1 VTKDGKVVGRHR
13 GLPYYTIGQR
23 RGIGFSLGTEP
34 LYVLALDAARNRV
47 VVGADEGLFS
57 DGLRSADFRFQDPA
71 MAAGAFRAKVKIR
84 QNHRAVDCLVTPWR
98 SPDRVGKP
106 EGESS
111 GGVRIEFDIAQRAV
125 APGQSAVLYSE
136 DGRVLGG
143 GIIEAS
149 EPIRGG
155 ETSSS

>member
-1 VTKDGKVVGRHR
+1 
-13 GLPYYTIGQR
+13 
-23 RGIGFSLGTEP
+23 
-34 LYVLALDAARNRV
+34 
-47 VVGADEGLFS
+47 
-57 DGLRSADFRFQDPA
+57 